1 MDVIEMT
8 RQLGAAI
15 QQDERYLAFQKAK
28 TEADNDPN
36 VSLMMSQ
43 IEAIR
48 TQYQNEASSPAPNQE
63 TLQALDQ
70 SFQNVYQ
77 NLMSNDIM
85 VRANQAGQ
93 EIDSLMQYVMQ
104 ILSLC
109 VNGEDPATCEPP
121 QASEC
126 NCEGGDC
133 GSCGGGCGEGCGC

>member
-70 SFQNVYQ
+70 SFQKVYQ

-133 GSCGGGCGEGCGC
+133 